1 MLSQKMSYCVMGL
14 TSSWTA
20 NTFKKCI
27 KFCDL
32 HFSFSDIRFSSSYDL
47 SRFGYILQRWY
58 FKIFIFLFFYE
69 LKDGMSRLITLASSL
84 RIRLYFIGS
93 VSRDRSNFF
102 FFSRFS
108 VSLLCAVLWAFYSKL
123 LFTVK
128 GAKNVQG
135 RNGMM
140 TRWQFRNWVR
150 ILWLMQ
156 YFVLLGGEKS

>member
-1 MLSQKMSYCVMGL
+1 MIYISVFLTLGSVQVMIWAGL
-14 TSSWTA
+14 DI
-20 NTFKKCI
+20 FFRGGI
-27 KFCDL
+27 LKFL
-32 HFSFSDIRFSSSYDL
+32 
-47 SRFGYILQRWY
+47 
-58 FKIFIFLFFYE
+58 IFYFFYD